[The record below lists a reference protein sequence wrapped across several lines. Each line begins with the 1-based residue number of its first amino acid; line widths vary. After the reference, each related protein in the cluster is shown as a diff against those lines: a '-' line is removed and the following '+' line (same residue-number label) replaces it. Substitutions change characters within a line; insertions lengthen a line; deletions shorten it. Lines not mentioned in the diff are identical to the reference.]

1 MTYRGDY
8 APVFIPITLKKNRV
22 FNEWSVLA
30 GNPPG
35 DGPLIISGPCSA
47 ESEEQVTQTVNQLAV
62 SGKVHAIRAGIWKPR
77 TRPDSFEGIGAP
89 ALSWLRRAGESVNL
103 PVMTEVANAL
113 HVEQALNSGINML
126 WIGARTTVN
135 PFFVQ
140 EIAEALRGVD
150 VPVFVKNPIHPE
162 IGLWLGAI
170 ERLEKVGIN
179 QVAAIHRGFYAH
191 NFNPLRNEPKWEV
204 SIELRTH
211 RPDLP
216 IICDPSHI
224 SGKRDYI
231 YEVAQT
237 ALDLQLDGLMIESHV
252 QPEKALSDAEQQLLP
267 EEVLHLLDRIVIRD
281 EDCPNTETVKKLE
294 QLRSI
299 IDDIDHTLVD
309 VLAKRRDMVE
319 LIGQVK
325 KDNNVAILQ
334 FQRWF
339 AVLQDRKL
347 HAEKLGIDNGFI
359 NELFQLI
366 HKFSIDVQQQM
377 MVNGV
382 EANGVSLNPEAKQLF
397 DKKNDLP

>member
-1 MTYRGDY
+1 MPGNLLRHLF
-8 APVFIPITLKKNRV
+8 PFNVKKNKV
-22 FNEWSVLA
+22 FNEWPIFA

-47 ESEEQVTQTVNQLAV
+47 ETEDQVFRTVHRLAA

-89 ALSWLRRAGESVNL
+89 ALSWLRRAGEEVGL
-103 PVMTEVANAL
+103 PTMTEVANAL
-113 HVEQALNSGINML
+113 HVEQALNSGIDML

-140 EIAEALRGVD
+140 EIAEALKGVD

-162 IGLWLGAI
+162 IGLWMGAI
-170 ERLEKVGIN
+170 ERLEKVGVTQI
-179 QVAAIHRGFYAH
+179 AAIHRGFYAH
-191 NFNPLRNEPKWEV
+191 KLNPFRNDPKWEV
-204 SIELRTH
+204 SIELRSL

-224 SGKRDYI
+224 SGKRNYI

-237 ALDLQLDGLMIESHV
+237 ALDLQLDGLMIESHIN
-252 QPEKALSDAEQQLLP
+252 PDKALSDSEQQLLP
-267 EEVLHLLDRIVIRD
+267 EDVINILDRLVIRE
-281 EDCPNTETVKKLE
+281 EDCPNNETVQRLE
-294 QLRSI
+294 QLRLI
-299 IDDIDHTLVD
+299 IDDIDHQLVQ
-309 VLAKRRDMVE
+309 VIAKRRDLVE
-319 LIGQVK
+319 QIGQVK

-339 AVLQDRKL
+339 SILKDRAL
-347 HAEKLGIDNGFI
+347 MAEQMDIDPKFI

-366 HKFSIDVQQQM
+366 HKFSIDLQQQM
-377 MVNGV
+377 MVESDTSQLNGV
-382 EANGVSLNPEAKQLF
+382 
-397 DKKNDLP
+397 LPPIVQKTLE

>member
-1 MTYRGDY
+1 M
-8 APVFIPITLKKNRV
+8 KKNKV
-22 FNEWSVLA
+22 FNKWPIFS
-30 GNPPG
+30 GNSPG

-47 ESEEQVTQTVNQLAV
+47 ETEEQVSRTVHRLAA

-89 ALSWLRRAGESVNL
+89 ALSWLRRAGEEVGL
-103 PVMTEVANAL
+103 PTMTEVANAR

-162 IGLWLGAI
+162 IGLWMGAI
-170 ERLEKVGIN
+170 ERFEKVGVSQI
-179 QVAAIHRGFYAH
+179 AAIHRGFYAH
-191 NFNPLRNEPKWEV
+191 KLNPFRNDPKWEV
-204 SIELRTH
+204 SIELRSQ

-237 ALDLQLDGLMIESHV
+237 ALDLQLDGLMIESHIN
-252 QPEKALSDAEQQLLP
+252 PDKALSDSEQQLIP
-267 EEVLHLLDRIVIRD
+267 EDVIGILDRLVIRD
-281 EDCPNTETVKKLE
+281 EDCSNNETVQRLE
-294 QLRSI
+294 QLRLI
-299 IDDIDHTLVD
+299 IDEIDHTLVE
-309 VLAKRRDMVE
+309 VIAKRRDLVE
-319 LIGQVK
+319 QIGQVK
-325 KDNNVAILQ
+325 KDNNLAILQ
-334 FQRWF
+334 FHRWF
-339 AVLQDRKL
+339 AILKDRAI
-347 HAEKLGIDNGFI
+347 HGEKMGVDAKFI

-377 MVNGV
+377 MVDHDPVNVNGV
-382 EANGVSLNPEAKQLF
+382 FPPIIEKTTE
-397 DKKNDLP
+397 

>member
-1 MTYRGDY
+1 MPGNLLRHLFHFN
-8 APVFIPITLKKNRV
+8 VKKNKV
-22 FNEWSVLA
+22 FNEWPIFA

-47 ESEEQVTQTVNQLAV
+47 ETEDQVLRTVHRLAA

-89 ALSWLRRAGESVNL
+89 ALSWLRRAGEEVGL
-103 PVMTEVANAL
+103 PTMTEVANAL
-113 HVEQALNSGINML
+113 HVEQALNSGIDML

-140 EIAEALRGVD
+140 EIAEALKGVD

-162 IGLWLGAI
+162 IGLWMGAI
-170 ERLEKVGIN
+170 ERLEKVGVTQI
-179 QVAAIHRGFYAH
+179 AAIHRGFYAH
-191 NFNPLRNEPKWEV
+191 KLNPFRNDPKWEV
-204 SIELRTH
+204 SIELRSL

-224 SGKRDYI
+224 SGKRNYI

-237 ALDLQLDGLMIESHV
+237 ALDLQLDGLMIESHIN
-252 QPEKALSDAEQQLLP
+252 PDKALSDSEQQLLP
-267 EEVLHLLDRIVIRD
+267 EDVINILDRLVIRE
-281 EDCPNTETVKKLE
+281 EDCPNNETVQRLE
-294 QLRSI
+294 QLRLI
-299 IDDIDHTLVD
+299 IDDIDHQLVQ
-309 VLAKRRDMVE
+309 VIAKRRDLVE
-319 LIGQVK
+319 QIGQVK

-339 AVLQDRKL
+339 SILKDRAL
-347 HAEKLGIDNGFI
+347 MAEQMDIDPKFI

-366 HKFSIDVQQQM
+366 HKFSIDLQQQM
-377 MVNGV
+377 MVESDTSQLNGV
-382 EANGVSLNPEAKQLF
+382 
-397 DKKNDLP
+397 LPPIVQKTLE